1 MPHIEGGKM
10 YNRIS
15 NREVEEKTM
24 SAMQA
29 SELIKDGMT
38 VGTSGF
44 TMAGYPKAV
53 PMALARRA
61 ERGEKIRIK
70 LITGASVGDELD
82 GMLARAGVIERRY
95 PYQTNDTVR
104 KMANDGSLSYV
115 DMHLSH
121 VPFWIKNGYF
131 GKIDVAIIEAIGI
144 DEEGNIIPS
153 TSVGCSN
160 VLVRYADKVIVE
172 VNTAQPVKLEGM
184 HDIYTPRPMREKTEA
199 ISIVRANN
207 RVGMPFIRCTP
218 EKIAAV
224 VITDIPDST
233 RHLSHTD
240 EKSQTMANYLIK
252 FLENEVACG
261 RMPRILP
268 PIQSGVGNMAN
279 AVLGGFQKSKFRGLT
294 IYSEVLQDSVLDLI
308 ETERVSFASGTALTI
323 SPERIDAFYKSLEMY
338 KYKILLRPVEISNSP
353 EVIRRLGVIAIN
365 TALEADLE
373 GNVNSTHINGC
384 EMVNGIGGSGDFA
397 RNASLSVFTTASTAK
412 GGTISRIVTRV
423 THVDHTEHDV
433 HVIITEQGLADLRGR
448 TAYERAQLII
458 EKCAHPKFRPAL
470 REFIERQLARPGAHH
485 GFAPENPAIWQNAV
499 NEINEREA
507 AQETSKESPEQE
519 G

>member
-1 MPHIEGGKM
+1 M

-15 NREVEEKTM
+15 NREVEGKTM
-24 SAMQA
+24 SATQA
-29 SELIKDGMT
+29 AELIKDGMT

-95 PYQTNDTVR
+95 PYQTNDSVR
-104 KMANDGSLSYV
+104 EMANDGRIKYV
-115 DMHLSH
+115 DMHLSQ
-121 VPFWIKNGYF
+121 VPHWIRNGYF

-160 VLVRYADKVIVE
+160 VLVRCAEKVIVE

-184 HDIYTPRPMREKTEA
+184 HDIYTPRPIWEKTEP
-199 ISIVRANN
+199 ICIVRANN
-207 RVGMPFIRCTP
+207 RVGMPYIRCTP

-240 EKSQTMANYLIK
+240 EKSQAMADYLIA

-261 RMPRILP
+261 RLPRKLP
-268 PIQSGVGNMAN
+268 PIQPGVGNVAN
-279 AVLGGFQKSKFRGLT
+279 AVLGGLQKSPFRNLSVF
-294 IYSEVLQDSVLDLI
+294 SEVLQDSVLDLI

-323 SPERIDAFYKSLEMY
+323 SPERLDIFYKNLDMY
-338 KYKILLRPVEISNSP
+338 KHKIILRPMEISNSP

-373 GNVNSTHINGC
+373 GNINSTHVNGC
-384 EMVNGIGGSGDFA
+384 RMVNGLGGSGDFA
-397 RNASLSVFTTASTAK
+397 RNAALTVFTTPSTAK
-412 GGTISRIVTRV
+412 GGKISCIVPRV
-423 THVDHTEHDV
+423 SHVDHTEHDT
-433 HVIITEQGLADLRGR
+433 HVIITEQGLADLRGL
-448 TAYERAQLII
+448 TAYERAEVMI
-458 EKCAHPKFRPAL
+458 ENCAHPKFRPAL
-470 REFIERQLARPGAHH
+470 RAFVERQLARPGAHH
-485 GFAPENPAIWQNAV
+485 GFAPEDPAIWEKDVETVNA
-499 NEINEREA
+499 EA
-507 AQETSKESPEQE
+507 
-519 G
+519 